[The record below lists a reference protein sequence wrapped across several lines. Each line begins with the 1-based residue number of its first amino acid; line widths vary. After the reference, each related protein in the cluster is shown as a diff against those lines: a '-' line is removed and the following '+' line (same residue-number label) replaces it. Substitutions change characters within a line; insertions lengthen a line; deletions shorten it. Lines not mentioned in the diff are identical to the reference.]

1 MDVYSTCS
9 TYIVSVEYTYSKCK
23 VYVYSVGRVTEQSG
37 AARALEN
44 NSEFECIMKR
54 LYRPRCL
61 IIGSY
66 GRKWEQFGTIF
77 A

>member
-1 MDVYSTCS
+1 MRRVCIR
-9 TYIVSVEYTYSKCK
+9 IVSVEYTL
-23 VYVYSVGRVTEQSG
+23 SVGRVTEQSG

-61 IIGSY
+61 NIGSY
-66 GRKWEQFGTIF
+66 GGKWDRLAPF
-77 A
+77 